1 MFDPTFLSDGNS
13 NNVNLST
20 RTSTSSSALL
30 SSVRSER
37 LAREH
42 ARRQELAAICFQKHW
57 RGKEAIKGLR
67 ARILEDL
74 EQRLGSDGG
83 LSVEEAGRAM
93 VVMLRTQTRNSDEL
107 ARERKVIGKW
117 CEAGLQEDGG
127 KPRLIQPLANDSE
140 WGVILGSLSVK
151 FLRVIARQPVSPEA
165 PTVLSALE
173 VIASLQTY
181 ADLPQH
187 AVSDWLD
194 IVQRHGWVDM
204 LVSISRQLI
213 KSSPPKKKHPLL
225 SPVVRLIAAPLPSSR
240 NLTELSPTITALL
253 NQFFAIPNLP
263 GSLPLPA
270 LTFISVNLHIFD
282 ILVPFA
288 SQNPH
293 VLSEKG
299 LSDESGKTFFLANL
313 ATFGISGQLLSK
325 SAIAGACAW
334 MSVVGVVL
342 SGVKEGWGKW
352 VEGIEEDEDVA
363 MAAVAEDSDE
373 DDEDKAV
380 AVPRKPTRPR
390 RTALPQNIRSKLVLL
405 STTSHMAVLSQYV
418 LSPPRYAPPT
428 LLEDFSSFCIGLL
441 GASRGSPKWE
451 AILDSLVDGRKGLA
465 LMKGIWRDG
474 VRGRWDNSED
484 PSVWSQFSQN
494 PNAPALLLL
503 THLYCHYLLFTPDDE
518 FFSPSHNPFTTD
530 EVLRLAVI
538 WRNLAFWGYLNGVSA
553 PTESG
558 YTSRERMKKKDF
570 RGDEEAR
577 SLFTKGVTR
586 VAERNARNMFADPEF
601 WVMNVEMDMK
611 GFAEA
616 AVYED
621 VELSGLND
629 TEHDVP
635 DSSLPR
641 WARARQRYSKRQLAY
656 ISPRLGLLNNLPMS
670 VPFQTRLQV
679 FQMFIEADKAKI
691 GFDYHSR
698 SQRISAK
705 VRRDHVAQDGFDE
718 LASAG
723 PALKG
728 RVEITFVDQY
738 GLTEAGIDGGG
749 LYKEFLTML
758 TKEVFDSD
766 RGLWLVTNDNELY
779 PNPHTFATESF
790 NLSWYRFIGQVLG
803 KAIYDGIL
811 VDVTFAGFFLAKWL
825 GRQSYLDD
833 LASLDKSLYRG
844 LIILKNDPKPEDMA
858 LTFSMTEEDFG
869 VQKQVDLIPGG
880 SDVPVTAEN
889 RHEYIQLVCKYK
901 LDKQIAAQSKAFFL
915 GLSDLIDSKWLRLFD
930 QQELQQLIGGEE
942 TPIDLKDLRAH
953 CHVDGFPNDTTPALF
968 WKVVEKFTEEQ
979 KRDLLRFV
987 TSCSRPPLLGFSQ
1000 LYPTFAVKFNGS
1012 DMDRLPTASA
1022 CFNLLKLPGYTNEAT
1037 LRSKLLQAITSGAGF
1052 DMS

>member
-1 MFDPTFLSDGNS
+1 MFDPTFLNDGHG

-30 SSVRSER
+30 SSVRTER

-42 ARRQELAAICFQKHW
+42 ARRQELAAISLQKHW
-57 RGKEAIKGLR
+57 RGKKDVDRLR
-67 ARILEDL
+67 VRILEDL
-74 EQRLGSDGG
+74 EQNLASDEG
-83 LSVEEAGRAM
+83 LSVEKAGRAM
-93 VVMLRTQTRNSDEL
+93 VVMLRSQATDSDEL
-107 ARERKVIGKW
+107 ARTRRVIGSW
-117 CEAGLQEDGG
+117 CEAGLKEDDG
-127 KPRLIQPLANDSE
+127 KPRLMQPLVDDPE
-140 WGVILGSLSVK
+140 WGVVLGSLSVK
-151 FLRVIARQPVSPEA
+151 FLRVVEHHPTSPEVPGILA
-165 PTVLSALE
+165 GLE
-173 VIASLQTY
+173 AIVSLRTFD
-181 ADLPQH
+181 DLPQH
-187 AVSDWLD
+187 AVPDWLD
-194 IVQRHGWVDM
+194 IVQRHGWVDT
-204 LVSISRQLI
+204 LVSISRKLI

-225 SPVVRLIAAPLPSSR
+225 SPVIRLIAAPLLMSR
-240 NLTELSPTITALL
+240 NISELAPTITALL
-253 NQFFAIPNLP
+253 NQLLTIPNLP

-270 LTFISVNLHIFD
+270 LTFISGHLHIFD

-288 SQNPH
+288 SHNPH
-293 VLSEKG
+293 ILSEHG
-299 LSDESGKTFFLANL
+299 LSDESGKTYFLANL
-313 ATFGISGQLLSK
+313 ATFGISGQLLSQ
-325 SAIAGACAW
+325 SGIVGACAW

-352 VEGIEEDEDVA
+352 VEGIEQDEDVV
-363 MAAVAEDSDE
+363 MAAVKEDSD
-373 DDEDKAV
+373 DDEQGGAT
-380 AVPRKPTRPR
+380 AAPRKPTRPR
-390 RTALPQNIRSKLVLL
+390 RAVLPQNIRSKLVHL
-405 STTSHMAVLSQYV
+405 STPSHMAVLSQYV
-418 LSPPRYAPPT
+418 LSPPRNAPPT

-441 GASRGSPKWE
+441 NASRGSPKWE
-451 AILDSLVDGRKGLA
+451 TILDSLVDGRKGLA

-474 VRGRWDNSED
+474 VRGRWDSSED
-484 PSVWSQFSQN
+484 PSMWNQFSEN
-494 PNAPALLLL
+494 RNVPALLLL

-530 EVLRLAVI
+530 EVLQLAVI
-538 WRNLAFWGYLNGVSA
+538 WRNLAFWGYLGGVSA
-553 PTESG
+553 PLESG
-558 YTSRERMKKKDF
+558 YTGRERRNKDF
-570 RGDEEAR
+570 RGSEDAR

-586 VAERNARNMFADPEF
+586 VAERNARNKFTDPEI
-601 WVMNVEMDMK
+601 WVMNVQMDMK
-611 GFAEA
+611 GFVEA

-629 TEHDVP
+629 TEPEIP
-635 DSSLPR
+635 DSSLPH
-641 WARARQRYSKRQLAY
+641 WARSRQRYSKRQLAY

-670 VPFQTRLQV
+670 IPFETRLQV
-679 FQMFIEADKAKI
+679 FQMFIEADKTKI
-691 GFDYHSR
+691 GIDYHSR
-698 SQRISAK
+698 HQRLPAK
-705 VRRDHVAQDGFDE
+705 IRRDHVAQDGFDE

-728 RVEITFVDQY
+728 RVDISFVDQH
-738 GLTEAGIDGGG
+738 GITEAGIDGGG
-749 LYKEFLTML
+749 LYKEFLTIL
-758 TKEVFDSD
+758 TKEVFDSN
-766 RGLWLVTNDNELY
+766 RGLWLVTNQNELY
-779 PNPHTFATESF
+779 PNPHDFASESF
-790 NLSWYRFIGQVLG
+790 NLSWYRFIGQMLG

-811 VDVTFAGFFLAKWL
+811 VDATFAGFFLAKWL

-833 LASLDKSLYRG
+833 LASLDKSLYKG

-880 SDVPVTAEN
+880 SDIPVTADN

-915 GLSDLIDSKWLRLFD
+915 GLSDLIDAKWLRMFD

-953 CHVDGFPNDTTPALF
+953 CHVDGFPNDTTPTLF
-968 WKVVEKFTEEQ
+968 WKVVGSFTEEQ

-1000 LYPTFAVKFNGS
+1000 LYPAFAVKFNGS